1 MIPSCSPKMVI
12 KNSGCSLLLECTC
25 LSMFLSAVLSTP
37 SHPETFNV
45 GGKLCTDLGAS
56 AEDNMAQSLG
66 LANFFLFIFA
76 GLLLYHYSNTFRYY
90 FRVCFLNIW
99 MFNMTSLALP
109 VIALRGRSVANVRVL
124 RFALLPAK
132 YFLGIKFKV
141 QGAHNLNLK
150 VPYVVVANQQCNVDI
165 LAMLQIL
172 PERSTFIVKK
182 EILYF
187 LTVGLACWLSGFV
200 FVDRRNRE
208 TSANSISEAADA
220 MVRDNLRICMF
231 PEGTRDIDSAGLLS
245 SRNEAF
251 LLAMEAQVPVIPV
264 VISSYRTFF
273 NEKIKK
279 FTSGEVTIQ
288 ILPPM
293 KTEGLSAA
301 DVQEFADR
309 VRETMLPIFHEISAL
324 KQEGVTEE
332 DADQAANRQV
342 SL

>member
-1 MIPSCSPKMVI
+1 
-12 KNSGCSLLLECTC
+12 
-25 LSMFLSAVLSTP
+25 
-37 SHPETFNV
+37 
-45 GGKLCTDLGAS
+45 
-56 AEDNMAQSLG
+56 MAQSLG
-66 LANFFLFIFA
+66 LVNFFLFIFS
-76 GLLLYHYSNTFRYY
+76 GMLLYHYSNTFRYY

-99 MFNMTSLALP
+99 MFNMTSLVLP
-109 VIALRGRSVANVRVL
+109 VLALRGRTVANMRVL

-141 QGAHNLNLK
+141 QGAQNFNQK

-182 EILYF
+182 EILRF
-187 LTVGLACWLSGFV
+187 LTVGMACWLSSFV

-208 TSANSISEAADA
+208 TSANSISEAAGA
-220 MVRDNLRICMF
+220 MVHDNLRICMF
-231 PEGTRDIDSAGLLS
+231 PEGTGDNDSAGLPS
-245 SRNEAF
+245 FRHDAF
-251 LLAMEAQVPVIPV
+251 HLAMKAQVPVIPV
-264 VISSYRTFF
+264 VISSYQTFF

-279 FTSGEVTIQ
+279 FTPGEVTIQ

-301 DVQEFADR
+301 DVQEFAGR
-309 VRETMLPIFHEISAL
+309 VQETMLPIFHEISAL

-332 DADQAANRQV
+332 DAYQAANRQV
-342 SL
+342 SS

>member
-220 MVRDNLRICMF
+220 MVRDN
-231 PEGTRDIDSAGLLS
+231 
-245 SRNEAF
+245 
-251 LLAMEAQVPVIPV
+251 VPVIPV

>member
-1 MIPSCSPKMVI
+1 MCVGPKIIPVASQLSKDLVPSPNLI
-12 KNSGCSLLLECTC
+12 ITSP
-25 LSMFLSAVLSTP
+25 LS
-37 SHPETFNV
+37 
-45 GGKLCTDLGAS
+45 LGAVGKGGRNCT
-56 AEDNMAQSLG
+56 ARLHFDSLP
-66 LANFFLFIFA
+66 I
-76 GLLLYHYSNTFRYY
+76 
-90 FRVCFLNIW
+90 
-99 MFNMTSLALP
+99 
-109 VIALRGRSVANVRVL
+109 
-124 RFALLPAK
+124 
-132 YFLGIKFKV
+132 
-141 QGAHNLNLK
+141 
-150 VPYVVVANQQCNVDI
+150 VP
-165 LAMLQIL
+165 AMLQIL
-172 PERSTFIVKK
+172 PERSTFIVKR
-182 EILYF
+182 EILHF
-187 LTVGLACWLSGFV
+187 LTVGLACWLSGFI

-251 LLAMEAQVPVIPV
+251 LLAVEAQVPVIPV

-273 NEKIKK
+273 NERIKK

-301 DVQEFADR
+301 DVREFADR

-342 SL
+342 SS

>member
-1 MIPSCSPKMVI
+1 
-12 KNSGCSLLLECTC
+12 
-25 LSMFLSAVLSTP
+25 MFLSAVLSTP
-37 SHPETFNV
+37 SHPETLNV
-45 GGKLCTDLGAS
+45 GGKLCTDFGES

-220 MVRDNLRICMF
+220 MVRDN
-231 PEGTRDIDSAGLLS
+231 
-245 SRNEAF
+245 
-251 LLAMEAQVPVIPV
+251 VPVIPV

-288 ILPPM
+288 ILPPV

-324 KQEGVTEE
+324 KQEGVTKE

-342 SL
+342 SS

>member
-1 MIPSCSPKMVI
+1 MLKPC
-12 KNSGCSLLLECTC
+12 
-25 LSMFLSAVLSTP
+25 
-37 SHPETFNV
+37 V
-45 GGKLCTDLGAS
+45 GGKLRTDLGAS

-99 MFNMTSLALP
+99 MFNMTSLVLP
-109 VIALRGRSVANVRVL
+109 VIALRGRSVENMRVL

-141 QGAHNLNLK
+141 QGAQNFNLK

-165 LAMLQIL
+165 LAMLQIM

-182 EILYF
+182 EILHF
-187 LTVGLACWLSGFV
+187 LTVGIACWLSGFV
-200 FVDRRNRE
+200 FVDRQNRE
-208 TSANSISEAADA
+208 TTANSISEAADA

-231 PEGTRDIDSAGLLS
+231 PEGTGDNDSAGLLS
-245 SRNEAF
+245 FRHEAF
-251 LLAMEAQVPVIPV
+251 LLAVEAQVPVIPV
-264 VISSYRTFF
+264 VISSYQTFF
-273 NEKIKK
+273 NKKIKK
-279 FTSGEVTIQ
+279 FTPGEVTIK

-324 KQEGVTEE
+324 KQEDITEE
-332 DADQAANRQV
+332 GAYQAANRQV
-342 SL
+342 SS